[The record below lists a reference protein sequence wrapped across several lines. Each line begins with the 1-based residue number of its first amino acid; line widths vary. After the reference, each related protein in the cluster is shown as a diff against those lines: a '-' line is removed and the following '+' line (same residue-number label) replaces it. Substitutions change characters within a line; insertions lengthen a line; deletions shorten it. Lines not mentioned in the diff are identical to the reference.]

1 MPLPLRWTSV
11 PLPQRAPVSMKTSVP
26 SALAGGLA
34 AAALVLGG
42 VAALADSHW
51 FQLLGSHMAHLPA
64 GERSVAL
71 TFDDGPN
78 PASTA
83 AILDVLQRQRVP
95 ATFFLIGER
104 IERDRPLAER
114 ILRDGHQL
122 ANHSWSH
129 PRMVLEHP
137 HRYATEIDRTDQLI
151 RQLGYSG
158 PIDFRP
164 PYGQKLLVLPW
175 LLAHRGKLDVL
186 WSLDSRDWADRDPA
200 SIARRVVRGAQPGT
214 IVLLHDLPRTAAALP
229 AMIEGLRRRGYRFR
243 KVRVS
248 RSQAHGLVG
257 GSLTPHSRRLPIG

>member
-1 MPLPLRWTSV
+1 MLLKIS
-11 PLPQRAPVSMKTSVP
+11 LP
-26 SALAGGLA
+26 SALAGSLA
-34 AAALVLGG
+34 AVALGLGG

-51 FQLLGSHMAHLPA
+51 FQLLGSHMAQLPA
-64 GERSVAL
+64 DERSVAL

-83 AILDVLQRQRVP
+83 AILTVLRQRRVP

-104 IERDRPLAER
+104 IERDRPLAVR
-114 ILRDGHQL
+114 ILREGHQL

-137 HRYATEIDRTDQLI
+137 HPYATEIDRTDRLI

-164 PYGQKLLVLPW
+164 PYGQKLVVLPW
-175 LLAHRGKLDVL
+175 LLARRGKLDVL
-186 WSLDSRDWADRDPA
+186 WSLDSRDWADHDPA
-200 SIARRVVRGAQPGT
+200 GIARRVVEGARPGS

-229 AMIEGLRRRGYRFR
+229 AVIDGLRRRGYRFR
-243 KVRVS
+243 TVRAVT
-248 RSQAHGLVG
+248 QPTG
-257 GSLTPHSRRLPIG
+257 

>member
-1 MPLPLRWTSV
+1 
-11 PLPQRAPVSMKTSVP
+11 MKTSLP

-34 AAALVLGG
+34 AAALMLGG

-83 AILDVLQRQRVP
+83 AILDVLHRQRVP

-129 PRMVLEHP
+129 PRMVLEDP

-200 SIARRVVRGAQPGT
+200 SIARRVVRGAQPGS

-243 KVRVS
+243 RVRAA
-248 RSQAHGLVG
+248 RSQAHAVVA
-257 GSLTPHSRRLPIG
+257 GSLPPHSWRLPIA